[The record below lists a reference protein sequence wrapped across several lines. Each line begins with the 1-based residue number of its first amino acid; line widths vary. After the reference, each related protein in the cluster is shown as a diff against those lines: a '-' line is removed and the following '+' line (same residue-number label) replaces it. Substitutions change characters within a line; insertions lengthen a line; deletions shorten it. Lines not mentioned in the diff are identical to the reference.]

1 MADCGGSADV
11 SHEEKCTEAHRC
23 GRVEGVSVYL
33 ISGDESLISLELTTL
48 VDRLVGDSDR
58 SMMVDDFDCSDSTFA
73 IGGVADALTTM
84 SLFMERKVVV
94 LRHLQDL
101 LAEDVD
107 TFVSA
112 IDACIE
118 EVDLV
123 ITSTG
128 RVVKAVSDACK
139 RAKAETIGAA
149 VVSNQNERIKWV
161 ETKLVEAGFTYSPDA
176 GRLIAS
182 WFGGDHARIA
192 GLLATLTSA
201 YGEGAKLSRS
211 DIEVFLGEAGSVAP
225 WDLTDAIDAG
235 DSTKALLMLHRM
247 MGDSHPLQI
256 LALLANRYAQMMKID
271 GRGVRTAAD
280 AVEILGGK
288 EFTARK
294 VLEQY
299 QRLGSAGISRA
310 ISLIA
315 TADLDLRGGKD
326 WEPELVMEVLVARLS
341 RLGGAAPQRAR
352 AYKR

>member
-1 MADCGGSADV
+1 M
-11 SHEEKCTEAHRC
+11 
-23 GRVEGVSVYL
+23 SVYL

-48 VDRLVGDSDR
+48 VDRLVGDNDR

-107 TFVSA
+107 TFVAA

-225 WDLTDAIDAG
+225 WDLTDAVDAG

>member
-1 MADCGGSADV
+1 V
-11 SHEEKCTEAHRC
+11 
-23 GRVEGVSVYL
+23 VVSVYL
-33 ISGDESLISLELTTL
+33 ISGDESLISLELTSL
-48 VDRLVGDSDR
+48 VDRLVGDNDR
-58 SMMVDDFDCSDSTFA
+58 SMMVDDFDCSDSSFL
-73 IGGVADALTTM
+73 IGNVTDALTTM

-94 LRHLQDL
+94 MRHLQDL

-107 TFVSA
+107 TFVAA

-118 EVDLV
+118 EADLI

-161 ETKLVEAGFTYSPDA
+161 ETKLVEAGFTYAPDA

-235 DSTKALLMLHRM
+235 DSNKALLMLHRM

-299 QRLGSAGISRA
+299 QRLGSGGISRA

-352 AYKR
+352 AFKR